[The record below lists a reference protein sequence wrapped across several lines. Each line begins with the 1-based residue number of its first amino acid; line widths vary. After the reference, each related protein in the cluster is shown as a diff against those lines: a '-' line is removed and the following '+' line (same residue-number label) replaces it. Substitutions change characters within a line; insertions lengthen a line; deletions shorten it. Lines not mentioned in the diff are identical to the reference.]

1 MQLKSSVLNT
11 NPTLKKY
18 NIHLILYTIFPMR
31 IKLKKNCSRS
41 ITKIKKNIFHFES
54 KVCFG
59 ASSLSSVERTSQSAS
74 VCVCFLFRF
83 IFVLHI
89 IGGNM
94 RYTRSELNDALAGF
108 RPHHPQHEQHKMLQQ
123 IERKC
128 YICQRFG
135 FFFLTKPISWIIIK
149 NWKKRNDIRIYKAY
163 MDNSICY
170 MLQNFRAIAAQNDV
184 LSKHLLV
191 SFSFFFFIFF
201 LSFLSNERMNEWL
214 NESSMLFPHMHAKRA
229 WLQKTVPKF
238 KTSNYWFVRGSALSS
253 FLLCSECW
261 PRCCSEKKNPIRHAS
276 YIECWLPKVH
286 VFVV

>member
-1 MQLKSSVLNT
+1 MFRCFKFVFCRA
-11 NPTLKKY
+11 
-18 NIHLILYTIFPMR
+18 HV
-31 IKLKKNCSRS
+31 S
-41 ITKIKKNIFHFES
+41 ICE
-54 KVCFG
+54 C
-59 ASSLSSVERTSQSAS
+59 
-74 VCVCFLFRF
+74 VCVCVFFFRF

-191 SFSFFFFIFF
+191 SFSFFSFFFF
-201 LSFLSNERMNEWL
+201 SLFFRMNEWMNDWTKAQCFFHICMRSARGFRKL
-214 NESSMLFPHMHAKRA
+214 CRNSK
-229 WLQKTVPKF
+229 LQIID
-238 KTSNYWFVRGSALSS
+238 L
-253 FLLCSECW
+253 
-261 PRCCSEKKNPIRHAS
+261 
-276 YIECWLPKVH
+276 
-286 VFVV
+286 

>member
-31 IKLKKNCSRS
+31 IKLKKKLFAFNHQN
-41 ITKIKKNIFHFES
+41 KKNIFHFES

-74 VCVCFLFRF
+74 VCVCVFFFRF

-191 SFSFFFFIFF
+191 SFSFFFFSFF
-201 LSFLSNERMNEWL
+201 SFLFFRMNEWMNDWTKAQCFFHICMRNARGFRKL
-214 NESSMLFPHMHAKRA
+214 CRNSK
-229 WLQKTVPKF
+229 LQIID
-238 KTSNYWFVRGSALSS
+238 L
-253 FLLCSECW
+253 
-261 PRCCSEKKNPIRHAS
+261 
-276 YIECWLPKVH
+276 
-286 VFVV
+286 